1 MTSALF
7 PRNFRKTY
15 PEAVRGDGCY
25 IVTADGRRIL
35 DAAGSAAVVSIGH
48 GVAAVGQAMAE
59 QAQHLAFAH
68 TSQFQTAIAERLAA
82 RVLAL
87 APPAFRKGGRVYFT
101 SGGSEATETALKLA
115 RQYFLERGQPQRVR
129 MVARWQ
135 SYHGS
140 TLGAMAVSGN
150 TRRREK
156 FLPMLPD
163 WGHIAPC
170 YCYRCPLGLKY
181 PECDVACADELE
193 KFVAGVAPETVAA
206 FLFEPVVG
214 ATLGAVAPPLGT
226 PNYVQRLAD
235 ICRRHGIL
243 LIADEVM
250 TGMGR
255 TGKPFAVEHWGVTPD
270 IILVGKG
277 IASGYAPLGAV
288 IVAPHVVD
296 AIANGSAAFD
306 HGFTY
311 QMHPVSMAASHA
323 VLDVLEERRLFER
336 VAPMGAALLEALA
349 PLRALPIVG
358 DVRGMGLLIGVEF
371 VRNAATREPFPA
383 EANVAERIR
392 LAALEQGVAVYPTQG
407 CVDGRAGDHILLAPP
422 FILGNHEI
430 QEIAQALQ
438 YAVARVAEGRALT
451 P

>member
-25 IVTADGRRIL
+25 ILTSDGRRIL

-48 GVAAVGQAMAE
+48 GVAAVGHAMAE
-59 QAQHLAFAH
+59 QAGQIAFAH

-82 RVLAL
+82 RLLAL
-87 APPAFRKGGRVYFT
+87 APPAFRNGGRVYFT

-115 RQYFLERGQPQRVR
+115 RQYFVEKQQPKRVR

-150 TRRREK
+150 TRRREVY
-156 FLPMLPD
+156 LPMLPD

-170 YCYRCPLGLKY
+170 YCLRCPLGLKY
-181 PECDVACADELE
+181 PDCDVACADELQ
-193 KFVAGVAPETVAA
+193 KFVAGVGPETVAA

-214 ATLGAVAPPLGT
+214 ATLGAVAPPLGS
-226 PNYVQRLAD
+226 PNYPQRLAE

-255 TGKPFAVEHWGVTPD
+255 TGVPFAVEHWGVTPD
-270 IILVGKG
+270 LILVGKG

-288 IVAPHVVD
+288 IAAPHVVE
-296 AIANGSAAFD
+296 AIASGSGAFD

-311 QMHPVSMAASHA
+311 QMHPVAMAASHA
-323 VLDVLEERRLFER
+323 VMDILEQHHLYER
-336 VAPMGAALLEALA
+336 VKPAGAALLAALDA
-349 PLRALPIVG
+349 LRASPIVG
-358 DVRGMGLLIGVEF
+358 DVRGIGLLAGVEF
-371 VRNAATREPFPA
+371 VRDAATREPFPPA
-383 EANVAERIR
+383 ANVAERVR
-392 LAALEQGVAVYPTQG
+392 LAALKQGVAVYPIQG
-407 CVDGRAGDHILLAPP
+407 CVDGRAGDHVLLAPP
-422 FILGNHEI
+422 FILAENEI
-430 QEIAQALQ
+430 REIVRAME
-438 YAVARVAEGRALT
+438 YAVAHVAAG
-451 P
+451 